1 MKKLAPALLVVFATL
16 FLIST
21 SAWAMGGKP
30 AKPQTAAY
38 NQCLADQFNYCYGA
52 ANEKYGSPYYK
63 TAEGN
68 AFFASCVK
76 EKDQLCLGL

>member
-1 MKKLAPALLVVFATL
+1 MKKLARFLLVILAMT
-16 FLIST
+16 LIST
-21 SAWAMGGKP
+21 VAWAMGGKP

-38 NQCLADQFNYCYGA
+38 QQCLADQFNYCYGA

-68 AFFASCVK
+68 AFFASCTK
-76 EKDQLCLGL
+76 ERDALCLGL